1 MPDDFI
7 PLHGG
12 QLRGI
17 AERFHVPEDS
27 LRDFSASISPIPL
40 GNGIVDAL
48 CESLRNQRLLGE
60 YPDPEYGDLK
70 QAIGRYAGVDPSSIC
85 IGNGVMPLLDA
96 TLRGFGLRR
105 CLVLVPAFGEYQRVL
120 RACGVEHRTLLLRER
135 ESFLLNP
142 DAVLREVACYSA
154 DSVLLANPHSP
165 SSCLMTAGALAHLQ
179 SALSTLG
186 VTTILDEAF
195 IDYSPELSLS
205 GLATSVD
212 GLVVLRSL
220 TKFFAM
226 PGLRVAYSVAR
237 PENRDRI
244 KSILPLWPVDSL
256 AASAARMALLD
267 TALISMTREA
277 NACER
282 KWLSEEIVAL
292 GLQVFPGSANYLLA
306 KLPDSKDGLA
316 IWRGLIVERLV
327 VVRNCATFEG
337 LTKQY
342 LRFAVRDRFANQIL
356 ISALAHVLGCLQTAT
371 S

>member
-1 MPDDFI
+1 MADDFI

-12 QLRGI
+12 QLHEI
-17 AERFHVPEDS
+17 AEWFRVPEES
-27 LRDFSASISPIPL
+27 LLDFSASISPIPL

-48 CESLRNQRLLGE
+48 CESLRNRKVLAR
-60 YPDPEYGDLK
+60 YPDPEYPDLE
-70 QAIGRYAGVDPSSIC
+70 QAIAQYVGVLPGSIC
-85 IGNGVMPLLDA
+85 IANGGMPLLDA
-96 TLRGFGLRR
+96 TVRAFGLRR

-120 RACGVEHRTLLLRER
+120 RACGVERRTLLLRER
-135 ESFLLNP
+135 ENFLLDP

-154 DSVLLANPHSP
+154 DGVLLANPHSP
-165 SSCLMTAGALAHLQ
+165 SSCLMPPGVLAHLQ

-205 GLATSVD
+205 GLAANVD
-212 GLVVLRSL
+212 GFVVLRSL

-226 PGLRVAYSVAR
+226 AGLRVAYSVAH
-237 PENRDRI
+237 PENRERI

-256 AASAARMALLD
+256 AASAARLALLD
-267 TALISMTREA
+267 TALVRKTREA
-277 NACER
+277 NAGER
-282 KWLSEEIVAL
+282 RWLSEQMISL
-292 GLQVFPGSANYLLA
+292 GLQVFPGSANYLLV
-306 KLPDSKDGLA
+306 KLPEGIDGFT

-342 LRFAVRDRFANQIL
+342 LRIAVGDRFANQIL
-356 ISALAHVLGCLQTAT
+356 ISALAHVL
-371 S
+371 